1 MRARLAMSAIGT
13 VVICSCVVG
22 LGMIAFRPTEPPSAP
37 GARDEIRIVDSG
49 DGPAAKPTVP
59 PSAGAFDRRGA
70 VAPPAAVPPAAPAI
84 RSHYGAPA
92 EQPDPL
98 LDTALA
104 RAPTDVAVR
113 HRLLAMQL
121 AAGRDVAAERDMAAR
136 LAARWG
142 GQARLVRF
150 ACSVSVCEIA
160 TDLPRLASQVA
171 GDAAAFAVDAAPT
184 CTPPDPQPSW
194 TGGTLAVRFVGRS
207 AC

>member
-1 MRARLAMSAIGT
+1 MRACLAMATIGMLVIGSGIVG
-13 VVICSCVVG
+13 VV
-22 LGMIAFRPTEPPSAP
+22 AFRPTVPPSAL
-37 GARDEIRIVDSG
+37 GGRDEIRIVDSG
-49 DGPAAKPTVP
+49 DGPAAKPSLP

-70 VAPPAAVPPAAPAI
+70 VAPPAPAPAPAS

-92 EQPDPL
+92 QRPDPL

-104 RAPTDVAVR
+104 RAPADIAVR

-121 AAGRDVAAERDMAAR
+121 AVGRDVVAERDMAAH

-142 GQARLVRF
+142 GQARLVRI

-160 TDLPRLASQVA
+160 TDLPRLASLVA
-171 GDAAAFAVDAAPT
+171 GDAAAFAVDTAPT

-194 TGGTLAVRFVGRS
+194 TDGTLAVHFLGRS